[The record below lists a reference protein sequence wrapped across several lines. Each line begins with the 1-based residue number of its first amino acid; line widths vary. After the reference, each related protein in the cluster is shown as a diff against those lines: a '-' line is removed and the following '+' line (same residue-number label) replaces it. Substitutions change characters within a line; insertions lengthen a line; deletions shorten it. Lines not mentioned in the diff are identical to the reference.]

1 MQHTKSFKSVNGSNL
16 NEWYKTTLIHVRRN
30 LDANSYRK
38 GRRSKIYPSPEMKVI
53 SKDETVPGRKFIPEQ
68 DRSPKNA
75 MTVHTEL
82 CTKRDG
88 TRMVLQCSSSNVLD
102 GGRQRTSRS
111 CRSKFKSHC
120 LMSKGQSVVRSRP
133 GASSGWADPIS
144 SSTSSSSSGAAGSA
158 LRRA

>member
-1 MQHTKSFKSVNGSNL
+1 MQHTKSFKTVNGSNL

-75 MTVHTEL
+75 IIGAYETMHKNAAAPEW
-82 CTKRDG
+82 
-88 TRMVLQCSSSNVLD
+88 CSN
-102 GGRQRTSRS
+102 
-111 CRSKFKSHC
+111 
-120 LMSKGQSVVRSRP
+120 
-133 GASSGWADPIS
+133 
-144 SSTSSSSSGAAGSA
+144 A
-158 LRRA
+158 LRRTSSMAVDKELPDLADQSSKVTV